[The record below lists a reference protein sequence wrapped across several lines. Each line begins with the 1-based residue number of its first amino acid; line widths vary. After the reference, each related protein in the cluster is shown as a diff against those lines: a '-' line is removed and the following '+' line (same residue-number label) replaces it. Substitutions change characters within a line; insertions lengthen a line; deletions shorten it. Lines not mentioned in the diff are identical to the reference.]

1 MGALLSNTDLAADAV
16 KYYLQHPDHFCED
29 FLGAHPTPAQRQVL
43 QALRPGARIAIRS
56 SHGVGKSALLA
67 WSIIWFLALHPMA
80 NVPCTA
86 PTFHQLKDV
95 LWKEVRKWISASP
108 LSGMFKVTASE
119 VAVVGYEQAWFAAA
133 RTSTVPENLQGFH
146 AEHLMYV
153 IDEASGVRPEVME
166 VVQGALTSKD
176 TMLIM
181 AGNPTQL
188 KGMFYD
194 AFHSKRG
201 SYTCFHF
208 SYLDSH
214 NQEDAQK
221 YRNEIA
227 QKYGEESDIFRV
239 RVLGEFPRGEPDAFI
254 SLELAES
261 AMMRDVNEEGPW
273 AIGVDPAR
281 FGDDESVICYRRGRT
296 VYPLLGYR
304 NINGARL
311 MEEILKVVQDVR
323 KTGYNETIPVR
334 VDETGVGA
342 SVVDFLL
349 EVSDRWNLEVIPLGF
364 GWAGDK
370 HHADLGTMMWSEM
383 KEALDQISLPDDE
396 ELIGQLVSRKFR
408 IQPLDGRIKLERK
421 EEMKRRGKGS
431 PDRADA
437 LALCVT
443 SVKRTSLGAASGL
456 AIRIDELEQSGESD
470 EIVPLLEA

>member
-1 MGALLSNTDLAADAV
+1 MGKLLDENLELTAKAV
-16 KYYLQHPDHFCED
+16 QYYLDHPDLFAED
-29 FLGAHPTPAQRQVL
+29 FLGARPSPAQRKVL
-43 QALRPGARIAIRS
+43 QALKDGARIAIRS

-67 WSIIWFLALHPMA
+67 WAVIWYLTLHPMSK
-80 NVPCTA
+80 VPCTA

-95 LWKEVRKWISASP
+95 LWNEIRLWINRSP
-108 LSGMFKVTASE
+108 LAGMFRVTASE
-119 VAVVGYEQAWFAAA
+119 VFVAGHTEWFAAA
-133 RTSTVPENLQGFH
+133 RTATIPENLQGFH
-146 AEHLMYV
+146 AKHLLYV
-153 IDEASGVRPEVME
+153 IDEASGVKPEVME
-166 VVQGALTSKD
+166 VVGGSLTNES

-214 NQEDAQK
+214 DLAGALKSKDEYA
-221 YRNEIA
+221 R
-227 QKYGEESDIFRV
+227 KYGEDSDIYRV

-261 AMMRDVNEEGPW
+261 AKMRDVDDTGPW

-281 FGDDESVICYRRGRT
+281 FGDDESVICYRNGRK
-296 VYPLLGYR
+296 VFPLKGFR
-304 NINGARL
+304 NVSGARL
-311 MEEILKVVQDVR
+311 REEVLRVVQEIR
-323 KTGYNETIPVR
+323 KTGWEDPIPVR

-342 SVVDFLL
+342 SVVDFLEEVAEAWGL
-349 EVSDRWNLEVIPLGF
+349 ELIPLGF
-364 GWAGDK
+364 GWAGDR
-370 HHADLGTMMWSEM
+370 HHADLGSRMWSEM
-383 KEALDQISLPDDE
+383 KEALQEISLPEDE

-421 EEMKRRGKGS
+421 EDMKKRGKGS

-437 LALCVT
+437 LALCLSSARRST
-443 SVKRTSLGAASGL
+443 LGTAFLGSVRME
-456 AIRIDELEQSGESD
+456 ELEQDGETD
-470 EIVPLLEA
+470 TIQPLEV